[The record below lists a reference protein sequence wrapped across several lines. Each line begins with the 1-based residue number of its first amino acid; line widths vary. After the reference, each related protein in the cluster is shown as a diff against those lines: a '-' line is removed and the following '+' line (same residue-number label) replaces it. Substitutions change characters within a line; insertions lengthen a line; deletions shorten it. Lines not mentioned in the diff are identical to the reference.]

1 MRFIFFIPFHVLYA
15 LRSVAKPL
23 LRYSALAIFIFFWIF
38 VFFTGK
44 QVTADLKVA
53 LGLGAVMFYAKARY
67 YDALLRMM
75 APPGFRLPA

>member
-15 LRSVAKPL
+15 LRGLAKPF
-23 LRYSALAIFIFFWIF
+23 LRYSALAVFIFFLIF

-44 QVTADLKVA
+44 QVTADLKVT
-53 LGLGAVMFYAKARY
+53 LGLGAVMFYAMARY

-75 APPGFRLPA
+75 APPGFRLPS